1 MKSIFLFLDSM
12 DYQIVFESIFIGFIV
27 VVAVEMIYSGFK
39 NEKKNKIKRK
49 SGSIIRDMQEKYR
62 REKK

>member
-1 MKSIFLFLDSM
+1 M

-49 SGSIIRDMQEKYR
+49 SGSIIRDMQEKHR